1 MSDLVTWLLQLVND
15 YGYYGAFLAS
25 LIGNLTVIIPTPY
38 AFVITALGSS
48 LNPFILGIVCG
59 LGATIGEISAY
70 YIGRAGRVAL
80 NDEQKKRV
88 NIVNKLLDKY
98 GAWILIIF
106 AVTPLPDDVLLLPM
120 GVMKYDVK
128 TILVNLLIG
137 KTILALILAYAGH
150 YSVGFISTSYE
161 SFGYVGIVLTLIA
174 MLAVVVAMLKID
186 WEKVA
191 ERL

>member
-1 MSDLVTWLLQLVND
+1 
-15 YGYYGAFLAS
+15 
-25 LIGNLTVIIPTPY
+25 
-38 AFVITALGSS
+38 
-48 LNPFILGIVCG
+48 
-59 LGATIGEISAY
+59 
-70 YIGRAGRVAL
+70 
-80 NDEQKKRV
+80 
-88 NIVNKLLDKY
+88 
-98 GAWILIIF
+98 
-106 AVTPLPDDVLLLPM
+106 M

-174 MLAVVVAMLKID
+174 MLAIVVAMLKID

>member
-1 MSDLVTWLLQLVND
+1 MYGKSVLNNPVTPGLFQYKSERINPEPTLGKPSMSDLVTWLLQLVND
-15 YGYYGAFLAS
+15 YGYFGAFLAS

-59 LGATIGEISAY
+59 LGATLGEISAY
-70 YIGRAGRVAL
+70 YVGRAGRVAL

-106 AVTPLPDDVLLLPM
+106 AVTPLPDDILLLPM

-137 KTILALILAYAGH
+137 KTILALILAYA
-150 YSVGFISTSYE
+150 
-161 SFGYVGIVLTLIA
+161 
-174 MLAVVVAMLKID
+174 
-186 WEKVA
+186 
-191 ERL
+191 